1 VSDKTDPKDF
11 EHELARWRER
21 HADELSRLE
30 SGRTG
35 SGLPVEPLY
44 GPGEAR
50 PRDYFENLGF
60 PGEPPYTRGIYPSM
74 YGGRLWT
81 MRQYAGFGTAA
92 ESNLRYR
99 YLLEQGQTGLSV
111 AFDLPT
117 QLGLDADHPD
127 SRGEVGQVGVSV
139 CTLDDMET
147 LLKEIP
153 LERVSTSMT
162 INATAAVILAMYLA
176 VAEREGVP
184 FSKLS
189 GTVQND
195 VLKEYTARGNY
206 IYPPHP
212 SMRLTVDIMAFCNEH
227 APGWNTIS
235 ISGYHIR
242 EAGSTAVQELAFT
255 FANAI
260 AYVEEAVS
268 RGLSIDGFGPRLSF
282 FFNSHSD
289 FLEEAA
295 KFRAARRLWHWI
307 TTQRFGAVK
316 PAASR
321 LRFHTQTAGCTLTA
335 QQPLNNL
342 VRVGLQAMAAVLG
355 GTQSLHTNSYD
366 EALSLPSEEAATAAL
381 RTQQIIAEE
390 TGVTSTIDP
399 LAGSYYVEHLTRTI
413 VGEVKDYLK
422 KIDEMGGALEAIEK
436 GYVQRE
442 IHKSAYAFQRE
453 LEQGGRAVVGVNKYV
468 SDESVEPSFR
478 LRPEVEK
485 EQAERVSRFKAERD
499 SGAASKALANLEGA
513 ARSDANLM
521 KPLLE
526 AVKAGATLGETSD
539 VLRDVFGTYDSTR
552 TSGM

>member
-1 VSDKTDPKDF
+1 MSEKKKTEKF
-11 EHELARWRER
+11 EDALAEWRER
-21 HADELSRLE
+21 HAKELSRLKPA
-30 SGRTG
+30 RTG
-35 SGLPVEPLY
+35 SGLPVEPVY
-44 GPGEAR
+44 GPGETQ
-50 PRDYFENLGF
+50 PQDYLRDLGF

-117 QLGLDADHPD
+117 QLGLDADHPE
-127 SRGEVGQVGVSV
+127 SRGEVGQVGVSI

-147 LLKEIP
+147 LLEDIP

-176 VAEREGVP
+176 VAERKGVA
-184 FSKLS
+184 FTKLS

-206 IYPPHP
+206 IYPPQP
-212 SMRLTVDIMAFCNEH
+212 SMRLTVDIMAFCKEH
-227 APGWNTIS
+227 VPGWNTIS

-268 RGLSIDGFGPRLSF
+268 RGLSIDDFGPRLSF

-295 KFRAARRLWHWI
+295 KFRAARRLWNWI
-307 TTQRFGAVK
+307 TTERFGAVK

-342 VRVGLQAMAAVLG
+342 VRVGIQAMAAVLG

-413 VGEVKDYLK
+413 MEEVKNYLK
-422 KIDEMGGALEAIEK
+422 KIDDMGGALEAIDK
-436 GYVQRE
+436 GYVQHE

-453 LEQGGRAVVGVNKYV
+453 LEQSGRAVVGVNKYV
-468 SDESVEPSFR
+468 SDDTVEPSFR

-499 SGAASKALANLEGA
+499 SAAASKALAKLEA
-513 ARSDANLM
+513 AAKSDANLL
-521 KPLLE
+521 PHLLE

-539 VLRDVFGTYDSTR
+539 VLRVVFGTYDSTR
-552 TSGM
+552 ASGT